1 MALNKTFVKENGI
14 TTSYHKVT
22 TVNFSQD
29 YSPENQDGLLLGVEI
44 TSFLNQEYRENE
56 QPIESDFY
64 HFSITK
70 EEEQEISAF
79 KLAYKK
85 IKELPQWTDAEDC

>member
-1 MALNKTFVKENGI
+1 MALNKTFTKENGI

-22 TVNFSQD
+22 TINFSQD
-29 YSPENQDGLLLGVEI
+29 YSSENSDGLLFGVEI
-44 TSFLNQEYRENE
+44 TSFFNEEYRQNE

-70 EEEQEISAF
+70 GEEQETSAF

-85 IKELPQWTDAEDC
+85 IKELPQWIDAEDC

>member
-1 MALNKTFVKENGI
+1 MALNKTFIKDNGI

-22 TVNFSQD
+22 TVNLSCNHD
-29 YSPENQDGLLLGVEI
+29 EENQNTLLLGLEL

-56 QPIESDFY
+56 QPIESDYY

-70 EEEQEISAF
+70 EEEQETSAF

-85 IKELPQWTDAEDC
+85 IKELPQWADAEDC

>member
-1 MALNKTFVKENGI
+1 MALNKTIIKDNGI

-29 YSPENQDGLLLGVEI
+29 YSSDNQDGLLLGVEI
-44 TSFLNQEYRENE
+44 TSFFNKEYRNND
-56 QPIESDFY
+56 QPIESEFY

-70 EEEQEISAF
+70 EEEQETSAF

-85 IKELPQWTDAEDC
+85 IKELPQWADAEDC

>member
-1 MALNKTFVKENGI
+1 MALNKTFLKENGI

-29 YSPENQDGLLLGVEI
+29 YSSESQVGLLLGVEI
-44 TSFLNQEYRENE
+44 TSFFNQEYRNND
-56 QPIESDFY
+56 QPIESEFY

-70 EEEQEISAF
+70 EEEQETSAF
-79 KLAYKK
+79 KLAYNK
-85 IKELPQWTDAEDC
+85 IKELPQWIDAEDC